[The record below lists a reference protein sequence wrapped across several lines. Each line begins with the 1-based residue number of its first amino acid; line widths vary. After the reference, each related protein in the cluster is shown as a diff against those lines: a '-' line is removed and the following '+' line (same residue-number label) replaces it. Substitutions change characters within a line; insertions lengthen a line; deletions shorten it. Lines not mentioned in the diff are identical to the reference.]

1 MITDRYETQKHQT
14 NENKFILMDHIA
26 EDAKT
31 LTLRGHMVYIRMC
44 ERAEDQGGIILPQ
57 KSRDEHCT
65 LWEVIAIGEGVDK
78 FRSREK
84 KFRGVQDMDRN
95 AVIDIAVGSV
105 IIIPEK
111 ATEEGHGYAEFVKRS
126 PASPY
131 EGSID
136 KGLIL
141 AKVS

>member
-1 MITDRYETQKHQT
+1 MEKTRYETKKHPT
-14 NENKFILMDHIA
+14 NENKFIVLDHDEEKA
-26 EDAKT
+26 AQ

-44 ERAEDQGGIILPQ
+44 ERPETIGRIYLPG
-57 KSRDEHCT
+57 KSRDDHCT
-65 LWEVIAIGEGVDK
+65 IWEVIAIGEQSNR
-78 FRSREK
+78 FRTREK
-84 KFRGVQDMDRN
+84 KFRNVQDMDRN
-95 AVIDIAVGSV
+95 AAISIEVGAI

-126 PASPY
+126 PYSEY